1 MPPQKV
7 SQSTATEHAS
17 SSKSTATEHAGSTSG
32 AKDPRL
38 ENIFQ
43 EACANAPP
51 KIRCLLQ
58 EVSALGHYPKRYK
71 QPQNKEERDSN
82 TLAKKLTQARSSLNP
97 AAEKYLEAMQA
108 ASTATEHAQ
117 QAEGLMQQLRA
128 ADPTTTWT
136 TLSRKCWRITRRAGP
151 RKRSKTSQHQG

>member
-7 SQSTATEHAS
+7 
-17 SSKSTATEHAGSTSG
+17 SKSTATEHASSTSG

-38 ENIFQ
+38 ENMFQ

-51 KIRCLLQ
+51 KIHCLLR

-82 TLAKKLTQARSSLNP
+82 SLAKKLTQARSSFNP
-97 AAEKYLEAMQA
+97 AAQKYLEAMQAALDAMQA
-108 ASTATEHAQ
+108 ASTATEHAK
-117 QAEGLMQQLRA
+117 QAEGLMQQVRA
-128 ADPTTTWT
+128 LGRTP
-136 TLSRKCWRITRRAGP
+136 K
-151 RKRSKTSQHQG
+151 

>member
-7 SQSTATEHAS
+7 SKSTAKEHAS
-17 SSKSTATEHAGSTSG
+17 SSKSTATEHAGSTSD

-38 ENIFQ
+38 ENMFQ

-71 QPQNKEERDSN
+71 QPQNKDERDSN
-82 TLAKKLTQARSSLNP
+82 SLAKKLTQARSSLNP
-97 AAEKYLEAMQA
+97 AADKYLEAMKATLEAMQA
-108 ASTATEHAQ
+108 ASIEQTIISVIVLIHGCSWQYLLTSPSN
-117 QAEGLMQQLRA
+117 
-128 ADPTTTWT
+128 D
-136 TLSRKCWRITRRAGP
+136 LSMSEWNLTD
-151 RKRSKTSQHQG
+151 TSL